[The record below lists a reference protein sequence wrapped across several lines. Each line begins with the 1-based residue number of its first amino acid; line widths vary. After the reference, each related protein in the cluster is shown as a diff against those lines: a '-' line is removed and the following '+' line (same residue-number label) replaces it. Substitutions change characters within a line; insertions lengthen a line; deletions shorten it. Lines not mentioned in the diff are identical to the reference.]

1 LPGGAKT
8 TTVGHC
14 ALREH
19 ENRERKKEA
28 VAAFAFAFA
37 FGGAAQDKNKPFC
50 VYARM
55 QLLAFI
61 LFTRAHG
68 R

>member
-14 ALREH
+14 ALLREH

-28 VAAFAFAFA
+28 VAAFAFAF
-37 FGGAAQDKNKPFC
+37 GAAQDKNKPFC